1 MMELS
6 LFNMY
11 MPCDKG
17 YVNRDLL
24 EYEVSEMCNKSV
36 SQFFIMGGDMNTDLS
51 RADPQTRELQTFVD
65 KGI

>member
-24 EYEVSEMCNKSV
+24 EYGDILNEVSEMCNKSV

-51 RADPQTRELQTFVD
+51 RADPQN
-65 KGI
+65 